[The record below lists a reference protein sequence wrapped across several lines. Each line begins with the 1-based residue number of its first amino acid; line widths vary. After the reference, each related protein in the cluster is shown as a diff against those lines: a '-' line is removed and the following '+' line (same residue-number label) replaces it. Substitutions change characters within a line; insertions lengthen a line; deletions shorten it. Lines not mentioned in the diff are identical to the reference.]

1 MGESPFGHYLFRTH
15 DFRTVLA
22 DGRTVDADIFRHQL
36 AVVLVGRHQVGSDLT
51 CVGLAGQ
58 GADDIVGLKARY
70 LQHRDVIGRQNLLDM
85 GHGKADALGCG
96 LALGLVFG
104 IGFVAEGAA
113 CGVKGHTDVGGL
125 LLGKHLFKGVHK
137 TQYGRCVLALGVDAR
152 ILDKGIIGPEDKGVC
167 IEKKEFV
174 HVFLI
179 ILW

>member
-1 MGESPFGHYLFRTH
+1 M
-15 DFRTVLA
+15 
-22 DGRTVDADIFRHQL
+22 
-36 AVVLVGRHQVGSDLT
+36 
-51 CVGLAGQ
+51 AGQ
-58 GADDIVGLKARY
+58 GADDIVGLKARH

-104 IGFVAEGAA
+104 VGFVAEGAA
-113 CGVKGHTDVGGL
+113 SGVKGHTDVGGL